1 MKGLFV
7 VGPSGAGKT
16 TLTRTLSAL
25 HRQLFGQQSVVVV
38 NLDCA
43 NSCDCDVDVAE
54 LASL

>member
-1 MKGLFV
+1 MKELFG